1 MVDGFEP
8 AAGGSPQ
15 PAQSHRSGAVPTSG
29 IVPGA
34 LLNRRYL
41 IDELIGRGTIAEVY
55 RGFDQV
61 LARSVAVKVFHP
73 GIADSGNISRERTE
87 MQIQA
92 NLHDRHLVTLYD
104 AKFGADAESNPRS
117 DALQRTGPDAQL
129 TYLVMELVDGG
140 TLADRIGPN
149 GLAAVDVARVG
160 AAAAAGLAAVHQ
172 FGMVHRDIRPSNIL
186 LSTAGEVK
194 VSDFGFARELEAE
207 RVTAAAAAGFDGST
221 AYPQP
226 RTGPRWR
233 NRPTHGRLRARAG
246 TAGIPD
252 RAPRIPGPG
261 NGIRSRQAATRTCCP
276 RGTSWELAHPAARH
290 DQRRPGPP
298 TDRSLGRGGAVRP
311 CLARKSTRAATGPSS
326 PTSSVPAQTATK
338 LRPNPRSRA
347 PRPAGHRRRCHR
359 HRRSDPEQRDQQQ
372 HPHRDDHHQPN
383 HPADL
388 GGHHHRTHHR
398 DQQGNDHTDT
408 ADHTHAARSRNRR
421 KPRHGNEPDPR
432 NTHPMTAHGR
442 PCRSPPNGGDR

>member
-15 PAQSHRSGAVPTSG
+15 PTQSHRSGAVPMSG

-41 IDELIGRGTIAEVY
+41 IDELIGSGAIAWVY

-73 GIADSGNISRERTE
+73 GIADPGNISRERTE

-92 NLHDRHLVTLYD
+92 NLHHRHLVTLYD
-104 AKFGADAESNPRS
+104 AKFGADPESHPRS
-117 DALQRTGPDAQL
+117 DALQRTGPGAQL

-221 AYPQP
+221 AYLSPEQ
-226 RTGPRWR
+226 
-233 NRPTHGRLRARAG
+233 ARGGAV
-246 TAGIPD
+246 
-252 RAPRIPGPG
+252 
-261 NGIRSRQAATRTCCP
+261 
-276 RGTSWELAHPAARH
+276 
-290 DQRRPGPP
+290 GPP
-298 TDRSLGRGGAVRP
+298 TDVYALGLVLLESLTGHREYPGQAMESAVSRLQREPVVPEALPGNWPTLLRAMTNADPARRPTAALAEEALSGLASPVSAPARRPVPAVPPAPYQHKQPPSFGRILAVVLLVLLVTAGVVIGTVAVIRNNETNTDTP
-311 CLARKSTRAATGPSS
+311 TETITIS
-326 PTSSVPAQTATK
+326 PTIPPTSLVTTTERITETSRETMAPTPTTPPTLPAPGIGGSQGTEAS
-338 LRPNPRSRA
+338 PI
-347 PRPAGHRRRCHR
+347 
-359 HRRSDPEQRDQQQ
+359 PET
-372 HPHRDDHHQPN
+372 P
-383 HPADL
+383 
-388 GGHHHRTHHR
+388 T
-398 DQQGNDHTDT
+398 
-408 ADHTHAARSRNRR
+408 S
-421 KPRHGNEPDPR
+421 
-432 NTHPMTAHGR
+432 
-442 PCRSPPNGGDR
+442 

>member
-15 PAQSHRSGAVPTSG
+15 PAQSSWSSAVPMSG

-34 LLNRRYL
+34 LLNRRYR
-41 IDELIGRGTIAEVY
+41 IDELIGRGTIAWVY

-73 GIADSGNISRERTE
+73 AVADSGNISRERTE

-104 AKFGADAESNPRS
+104 AKFGVDAESNPRS

-221 AYPQP
+221 AYLSPEQARGGAIGP
-226 RTGPRWR
+226 PTDVYALGLVLLESLTGHREYP
-233 NRPTHGRLRARAG
+233 GQAMESAVARLQRE
-246 TAGIPD
+246 PVV
-252 RAPRIPGPG
+252 
-261 NGIRSRQAATRTCCP
+261 P

-290 DQRRPGPP
+290 DQCRPGAP

-311 CLARKSTRAATGPSS
+311 CLARKSTRAATGTSS
-326 PTSSVPAQTATK
+326 PTSSVPAQTA
-338 LRPNPRSRA
+338 SQA
-347 PRPAGHRRRCHR
+347 SAGSSQSC
-359 HRRSDPEQRDQQQ
+359 S
-372 HPHRDDHHQPN
+372 
-383 HPADL
+383 
-388 GGHHHRTHHR
+388 
-398 DQQGNDHTDT
+398 
-408 ADHTHAARSRNRR
+408 SS
-421 KPRHGNEPDPR
+421 
-432 NTHPMTAHGR
+432 
-442 PCRSPPNGGDR
+442 CWSPPALSSAPSQ